1 MTFGGYM
8 SLVMFWVFAHL
19 PTIGYFEPEI
29 SALDDLITNRW
40 KPTRGIGQAYLI
52 REKLVTSRWMLLLV
66 SGLFLNK
73 PFSLASSGMR
83 QTCGFIF

>member
-1 MTFGGYM
+1 MNLFNNVFLQ
-8 SLVMFWVFAHL
+8 SWAFAHL